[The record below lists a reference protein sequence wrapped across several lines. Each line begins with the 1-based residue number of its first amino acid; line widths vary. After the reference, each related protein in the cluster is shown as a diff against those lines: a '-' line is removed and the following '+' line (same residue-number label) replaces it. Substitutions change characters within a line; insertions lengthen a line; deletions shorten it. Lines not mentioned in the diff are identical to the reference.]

1 MGVTRR
7 GDAQHHVSRL
17 SRIICRTTP
26 RRPTF
31 ARNRGGGR
39 GSGKFLLGAPLQN
52 RLRTRVQQTQ
62 KPLERFFSP
71 RRADLA
77 GPSRQSAFWIRAEG
91 SIICAAG
98 FLCSARRA
106 KGRDIWDGRAQNP
119 RCYPKFKLFARASA
133 AHTRAQH
140 DVRHGT
146 RRHHAQDDGGSRERR
161 DDGSHVD
168 FPNAERTHER
178 VERGDPIEREHR
190 TKRGCFEVRRVR
202 ADRRGTRRD
211 AVAGAVPALPAPRAR
226 RDRLRALTPDPPSRA
241 RSPQT
246 PPRRPPSLSLAPS
259 TMTCQ
264 RC

>member
-1 MGVTRR
+1 MGSPS
-7 GDAQHHVSRL
+7 HHVSRL
-17 SRIICRTTP
+17 RIICRTSP

-39 GSGKFLLGAPLQN
+39 GSGKFLLGASLQN

-62 KPLERFFSP
+62 KPLERFFP
-71 RRADLA
+71 RAAPIWRPFAPVSVLDSSGRGL
-77 GPSRQSAFWIRAEG
+77 S
-91 SIICAAG
+91 AAG
-98 FLCSARRA
+98 FLRETRERT
-106 KGRDIWDGRAQNP
+106 GYLGGRAQNP

-178 VERGDPIEREHR
+178 VERGDPIERERR

-211 AVAGAVPALPAPRAR
+211 AVARAVPALPAPRAR
-226 RDRLRALTPDPPSRA
+226 RDRLRALTPEPPSRA

-246 PPRRPPSLSLAPS
+246 PPRRPPGLSLAPS

>member
-1 MGVTRR
+1 MTRSGDGIAEPPRQPPQDHLSHLAASTDVRAKPRR
-7 GDAQHHVSRL
+7 GAGERKIPPRRL
-17 SRIICRTTP
+17 SPKSAPNEGSTDPETSRT
-26 RRPTF
+26 
-31 ARNRGGGR
+31 
-39 GSGKFLLGAPLQN
+39 
-52 RLRTRVQQTQ
+52 
-62 KPLERFFSP
+62 FFSP

-77 GPSRQSAFWIRAEG
+77 PLRASQRLGFEWEGAF
-91 SIICAAG
+91 SAAG
-98 FLCSARRA
+98 FLRETRERT
-106 KGRDIWDGRAQNP
+106 GYLGGRAQNP

-178 VERGDPIEREHR
+178 VERGDPIERERR

-211 AVAGAVPALPAPRAR
+211 AVARAVPALPAPRAR

-246 PPRRPPSLSLAPS
+246 PPRRPPGLSLAPS

>member
-1 MGVTRR
+1 MGSPS
-7 GDAQHHVSRL
+7 HHVSRL
-17 SRIICRTTP
+17 RIISVAPRRVDVRAKPRRGAGERKIPP
-26 RRPTF
+26 RRPSPKS
-31 ARNRGGGR
+31 APNE
-39 GSGKFLLGAPLQN
+39 GSTDPETS
-52 RLRTRVQQTQ
+52 RT
-62 KPLERFFSP
+62 FFSP

-77 GPSRQSAFWIRAEG
+77 PLRASQRFGFEG
-91 SIICAAG
+91 RGRSPR
-98 FLCSARRA
+98 LDSSARRA

-146 RRHHAQDDGGSRERR
+146 RRHHAQDDGGSREQR

-178 VERGDPIEREHR
+178 VERGDPIERERR

-211 AVAGAVPALPAPRAR
+211 AVARAVPALPAPRAR

-246 PPRRPPSLSLAPS
+246 PPRRPPGLSLAPS

>member
-7 GDAQHHVSRL
+7 GDGIAEPPRQPPQQDHLSHHAAS
-17 SRIICRTTP
+17 
-26 RRPTF
+26 TF

-77 GPSRQSAFWIRAEG
+77 PLRASQRFGFEG
-91 SIICAAG
+91 RGRSPR
-98 FLCSARRA
+98 LDSSARRA

-178 VERGDPIEREHR
+178 VERGDPIERERR

-211 AVAGAVPALPAPRAR
+211 AVARAVPALPAPRVR

>member
-7 GDAQHHVSRL
+7 GDGIAEPPRQPPQDHL
-17 SRIICRTTP
+17 SRTTP
-26 RRPTF
+26 RRRSRET
-31 ARNRGGGR
+31 AAGGG
-39 GSGKFLLGAPLQN
+39 GAENSSSAPLSKIGSERGFN
-52 RLRTRVQQTQ
+52 RPRNLSNV
-62 KPLERFFSP
+62 FFPAP
-71 RRADLA
+71 RRSGA
-77 GPSRQSAFWIRAEG
+77 PSRQSAFWIQGEG
-91 SIICAAG
+91 AFSAAG
-98 FLCSARRA
+98 FLRETRERT
-106 KGRDIWDGRAQNP
+106 GYLDGRAQNP

-178 VERGDPIEREHR
+178 VERGDPIERERR

-211 AVAGAVPALPAPRAR
+211 AVARAVPALPAPRAR

-246 PPRRPPSLSLAPS
+246 PPRRPHGLSLAPS